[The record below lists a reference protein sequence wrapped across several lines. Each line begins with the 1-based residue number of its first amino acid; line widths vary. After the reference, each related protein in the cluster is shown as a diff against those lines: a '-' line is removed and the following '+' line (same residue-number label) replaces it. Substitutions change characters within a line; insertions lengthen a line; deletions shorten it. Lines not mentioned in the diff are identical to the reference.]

1 MKKFLVLASC
11 VMMLLAVGCSER
23 NKPEE
28 PKSNT
33 GTVADPQWVVTVETD
48 LNSSMTVVAKVTL
61 GDNNGTLAAF
71 IGDDCCGVAK
81 AQDEDGLY
89 LLFISPSE
97 SGNTITFKFY
107 SPAQKHIYTANE
119 TMTYVADGHEGTV
132 AAPFTPTWTVTD

>member
-33 GTVADPQWVVTVETD
+33 GNVADPQWVVTVETD

-107 SPAQKHIYTANE
+107 SPAQKHI
-119 TMTYVADGHEGTV
+119 
-132 AAPFTPTWTVTD
+132 